1 MEKMTID
8 RIDMKILRSLAADGR
23 MSWRDLANG
32 IGLSLTPTMRRVKRL
47 EDAGYITG
55 YHAQVNEE
63 LMAGGVSVYVFVT
76 LERQTKEKVEL
87 FEREIA
93 KAPQVMSCF
102 QMTGDSDYIL
112 RVVVND
118 LNSYQAFLTD
128 TLTRIPGVA
137 HIKSSFSLK
146 TVMHRIAPML

>member
-1 MEKMTID
+1 MTID

>member
-1 MEKMTID
+1 MKTD

-23 MSWRDLANG
+23 MSWRDLAND

-47 EDAGYITG
+47 EEGGYIVG

-63 LMAGGVSVYVFVT
+63 LMAGSVSVYVFVT
-76 LERQTKEKVEL
+76 LESQTKEKLEI

-118 LNSYQAFLTD
+118 LNSYQEFLTE

-146 TVMHRIAPML
+146 TVLRRVAPIL